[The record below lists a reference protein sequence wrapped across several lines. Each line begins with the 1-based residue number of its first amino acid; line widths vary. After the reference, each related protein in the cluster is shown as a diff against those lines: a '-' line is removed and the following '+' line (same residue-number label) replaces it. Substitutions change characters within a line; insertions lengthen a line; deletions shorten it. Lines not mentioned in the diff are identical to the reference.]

1 MTTIRRDTPD
11 RDCCLT
17 SHQQDTI
24 STFLQQA
31 RRLSQ
36 TLRGMQRM
44 GMDVPPALDVW
55 GRRFWATEDTPVP
68 LVWVYASL
76 DFDEPSDGTGMAVR
90 CEDPGSPSL
99 RFTVTQNRRGAQDAG
114 SITEN
119 AHQECRS
126 LSGTEAASA
135 LRSTDVVGL
144 QRAQHLVHEHWQSYL
159 KGFFRAV
166 LDFDR
171 FERPHRIGTWGEDG
185 TLYAINGNAPLTKA
199 VIVQPKGEAISI
211 GRDGLVEL
219 STKRHASSRPERP
232 GPLARKVAALREELK
247 QGLEVRDL
255 RPEIRDGDAPSMKG
269 DSVTPEDTA
278 PEST

>member
-1 MTTIRRDTPD
+1 MTTIRRHSSD
-11 RDCCLT
+11 RNGSLT
-17 SHQQDTI
+17 AYQQDTI
-24 STFLQQA
+24 SNFLEQA
-31 RRLSQ
+31 QRLSQ

-44 GMDVPPALDVW
+44 GMDVPRVLDVW

-68 LVWVYASL
+68 LVWVYAAL
-76 DFDEPSDGTGMAVR
+76 DFDEPPTAKGMAVR

-99 RFTVTQNRRGAQDAG
+99 RFTVTQSQRNARDAG
-114 SITEN
+114 AVTEN

-126 LSGTEAASA
+126 LPGAEAASA

-166 LDFDR
+166 LDLDR

-219 STKRHASSRPERP
+219 SSERHASSRPERP
-232 GPLARKVAALREELK
+232 GPLARKIAALREEVK
-247 QGLEVRDL
+247 QRLDARDL
-255 RPEIRDGDAPSMKG
+255 RPEIRDGDAPSLKG
-269 DSVTPEDTA
+269 DAVTSEDTA
-278 PEST
+278 PESP